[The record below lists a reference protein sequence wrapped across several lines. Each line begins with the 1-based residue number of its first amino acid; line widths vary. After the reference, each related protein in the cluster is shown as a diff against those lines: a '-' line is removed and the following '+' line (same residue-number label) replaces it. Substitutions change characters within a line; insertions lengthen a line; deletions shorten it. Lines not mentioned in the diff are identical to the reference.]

1 MINIRTLFALLL
13 VCTIFPVAANAARA
27 EKPIHVTLLYFNDV
41 YEISAVSGGKE
52 GGLARVATIRKQLL
66 KNNPN
71 TVTLLGGD
79 FFSPSA
85 MGTAKV
91 NGDSLAGKQMVD
103 VLNALGL
110 QYATFGNHE
119 FDIKENQF
127 NQRMSEAKFAWISS
141 NVFDAKG
148 SPYPGVKKDTILSF
162 TDKKSG
168 KTFKI
173 GMFGLTLTTNQP
185 SYVSYTDPAQTAAA
199 EVKALNGKSDFL
211 IALTHQNLADDA
223 TLLQQQPQINLLLG
237 GHEHV
242 NYQEWR
248 GNSFAPL
255 LKADGNVRSVYVVE
269 LYFDP
274 ASGKT
279 RIEPTFVAVN
289 DKIAEDPAV
298 KKVVDKWTALAFDA
312 FRQQG
317 LNPDEV
323 ITTTTVAL
331 DGLESSVRFG
341 QTNLTGLIASSMLSP
356 YPEAE
361 LSLYNSGSIRID
373 DVLPAGQITGYDI
386 IRVLPF
392 GGLVE
397 LVEMK
402 GSLLQKVLM
411 QGDKNIGSGGYLQ
424 SANTGKAADGTWLVN
439 NAAIDPNR
447 SYKVAILDFLMTGK
461 ESNLD
466 YLNPSNPDLKLLGD
480 GKGNDIRQLV
490 MDQLKRATAGEA
502 L

>member
-1 MINIRTLFALLL
+1 MKKIKSVLALLFL
-13 VCTIFPVAANAARA
+13 CATFSVAANAARA

-41 YEISAVSGGKE
+41 YEITPVSGGKE
-52 GGLARVATIRKQLL
+52 GGLARVASIRNALL
-66 KNNPN
+66 KKNSN
-71 TVTLLGGD
+71 TITLLGGD

-91 NGDSLAGKQMVD
+91 NGDALAGKQMVD

-127 NQRMSEAKFAWISS
+127 NQRMSEAKFAWIAS

-148 SPYPGVKKDTILSF
+148 NLYPGVKKDTVLSF

-168 KTFKI
+168 KTFRI
-173 GMFGLTLTTNQP
+173 GIFGVTLTVNQP
-185 SYVSYTDPAQTAAA
+185 TYVSYTDPAKTAAA
-199 EVKALNGKSDFL
+199 EVQSLAGKSDFL

-223 TLLQQQPQINLLLG
+223 ALLQQQPQIDLLLG

-248 GNSFAPL
+248 GNNFAPL

-279 RIEPTFVAVN
+279 RIEPQFVAVN
-289 DKIAEDPAV
+289 DKIVEDPAV
-298 KKVVDKWTALAFDA
+298 KKVVEKWTALAFDA

-341 QTNLTGLIASSMLSP
+341 QTNLTELIAQSMLAP
-356 YPEAE
+356 YPEADI
-361 LSLYNSGSIRID
+361 SLYNSGSIRID
-373 DVLPAGQITGYDI
+373 DLLPAGQITGYDI

-402 GSLLQKVLM
+402 GSLLLQVLV
-411 QGDKNIGSGGYLQ
+411 QGDKNIGSGGYVQ
-424 SANTGKAADGTWLVN
+424 SAHTGKAADGTWQIN
-439 NAAIDPNR
+439 GAAIDPDKR
-447 SYKVAILDFLMTGK
+447 YKVAMLDFLLSGK
-461 ESNLD
+461 ESNLA
-466 YLNPSNPDLKLLGD
+466 YLTTTNPDLGVLND

-490 MDQLKRATAGEA
+490 INQLRRGNAG
-502 L
+502 LQ